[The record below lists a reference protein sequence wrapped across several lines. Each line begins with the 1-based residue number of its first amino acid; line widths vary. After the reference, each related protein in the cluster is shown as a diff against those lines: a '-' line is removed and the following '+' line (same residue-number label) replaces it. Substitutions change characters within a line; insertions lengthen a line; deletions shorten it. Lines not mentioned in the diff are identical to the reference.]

1 MKSAFRRAII
11 FCAVSV
17 AAISSAAGGG
27 LSGTYVASSP
37 DAAYLIQV
45 VETAGGQLTG
55 RYEEVQLK
63 PSGEL
68 VDTNASLSGAV
79 NNGTVVATLKPTE
92 LLSGSVT
99 VSGTFDG
106 RMLHLA
112 GGGNGAK
119 IERNLTIGDEA
130 AFRSQVANLT
140 AKGNQIK
147 QAAADKAKAEQLAK
161 QQADALVKA
170 QDFIDQVN
178 HLSARLD
185 ALPSWFTRPKRT
197 CTLSLPGCRLL

>member
-1 MKSAFRRAII
+1 M
-11 FCAVSV
+11 
-17 AAISSAAGGG
+17 
-27 LSGTYVASSP
+27 
-37 DAAYLIQV
+37 
-45 VETAGGQLTG
+45 
-55 RYEEVQLK
+55 
-63 PSGEL
+63 
-68 VDTNASLSGAV
+68 
-79 NNGTVVATLKPTE
+79 VATLKPTE

-185 ALPSWFTRPKRT
+185 ALPSWFTKAGADLHTITTRMQAALNKQLSIRGGDQASVARWQINVDIQQAEIPASQFTIRSMPLSEISRPRRRP
-197 CTLSLPGCRLL
+197 SS